1 MSTII
6 DFRPTQSRQAPVF
19 RAEHPERVTVEA
31 LLAAVIQPVF
41 SQNPTLANVEFKLL
55 DPLRSDERLGED
67 ILSTAVN
74 DAKAISSENGRAVV
88 HPLEVRGHSVRL
100 VDASPAT
107 EADETP
113 VQTLGAPVIQFRR
126 REKPHFDPYTPPPTA
141 A

>member
-41 SQNPTLANVEFKLL
+41 SQNPALTNVEFKLR
-55 DPLRSDERLGED
+55 DPSRSDERLGED

-74 DAKAISSENGRAVV
+74 DVKVAASEKGKAVV
-88 HPLEVRGHSVRL
+88 HPLEIRGHSVRL
-100 VDASPAT
+100 ADASPAT
-107 EADETP
+107 ESQDTP

-126 REKPHFDPYTPPPTA
+126 RETPQFDPYTPPPTA